1 MFDKRL
7 NNRRKSLTPAF
18 SREGVV
24 KGKNCDTK
32 TAYQNL
38 ADILF
43 CLKKKKT
50 KVTTFQIAEYGFC
63 LTEFLKPREYHMG
76 KIYSCSQGAVVGDKI
91 PEAKFTR

>member
-1 MFDKRL
+1 MESQCIPNMFDKRL

-43 CLKKKKT
+43 CLKKKKP
-50 KVTTFQIAEYGFC
+50 KVTTF
-63 LTEFLKPREYHMG
+63 
-76 KIYSCSQGAVVGDKI
+76 
-91 PEAKFTR
+91 